1 MFNHYDN
8 ILHSLWAKMFKL
20 VDICLN
26 WMLMTENFRLLF
38 SSVSHSIYD
47 IFQLGKII
55 FRQGGKINNIKISTF
70 CLKKIKKVEIK
81 NFPSLQVLLY
91 IENTVTCNFT
101 FVPSTSTILFYKKRK
116 TDLIFKYTHIETCKC
131 IERSKIPNA
140 NIQLGV

>member
-1 MFNHYDN
+1 MFT
-8 ILHSLWAKMFKL
+8 L

-26 WMLMTENFRLLF
+26 WLLITVNLRLLLY

-70 CLKKIKKVEIK
+70 CLKEIKKGKIKH
-81 NFPSLQVLLY
+81 FPSFQVLLY
-91 IENTVTCNFT
+91 IQNTVTCNFT

-116 TDLIFKYTHIETCKC
+116 TELIFKYVHRDMQMQRTK
-131 IERSKIPNA
+131 
-140 NIQLGV
+140 